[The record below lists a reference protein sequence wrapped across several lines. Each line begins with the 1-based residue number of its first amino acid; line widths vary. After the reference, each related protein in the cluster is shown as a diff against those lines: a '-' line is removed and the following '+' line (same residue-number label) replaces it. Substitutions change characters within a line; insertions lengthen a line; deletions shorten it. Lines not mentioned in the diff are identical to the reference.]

1 MEWLGEAMALDLVGS
16 ASAACLL
23 DRIEV
28 ATLAVGLAN
37 IDTLEHSA
45 PMTHMVVDREDRAA
59 SGITDDCF
67 VLCGTRSRR
76 RHRHEPSL
84 PRSVR
89 PDLLPR
95 LLGMPRDPE
104 PGLQWGSIVPL
115 SLTVMA
121 AFGIL
126 FYGFSVYLTD
136 EAAGSEFSTTALS
149 LAYSGAVL
157 SGGLLAMPVG
167 RYADRH
173 GVRLILGLG
182 SVLGLLGLAAFSA
195 AQESWQV
202 VAAWWLLIGP
212 AGAMTFYE
220 PAFVAI
226 AQWCTPQ
233 QRPRALATLTVIGGL
248 AGVIFIPGTERLVSA
263 IGWRDAALVFGLM
276 LFGIGGSTALFAIPT
291 GVSDSGSGRV
301 SLSRRGWFRDLI
313 RDRRFRLYT
322 MAMMLSFFAAQ
333 GILSHRVA
341 RFGEVGFA
349 VAAVALWAAAASA
362 LSLPGRWVAPLVAAR
377 WRPTTVQAVTTAIIA
392 VATLLMVDGGS
403 SWQMIG
409 HFLLFGLGFGAL
421 LPLRAMA
428 MADWYSGP
436 DYGRI
441 MGVQW
446 TAVGIAGA
454 AGPVMVG
461 VLRDKTGGYGLAT
474 ALLAGVYLT
483 VVVLIL
489 LSGSAHAAQPARTL
503 GRSGA

>member
-1 MEWLGEAMALDLVGS
+1 MPHD
-16 ASAACLL
+16 
-23 DRIEV
+23 
-28 ATLAVGLAN
+28 
-37 IDTLEHSA
+37 
-45 PMTHMVVDREDRAA
+45 
-59 SGITDDCF
+59 
-67 VLCGTRSRR
+67 
-76 RHRHEPSL
+76 
-84 PRSVR
+84 
-89 PDLLPR
+89 PD
-95 LLGMPRDPE
+95 
-104 PGLQWGSIVPL
+104 PGLRWGSILPL

-173 GVRLILGLG
+173 GIRLILGLG

-226 AQWCTPQ
+226 DQWCTPQ

-248 AGVIFIPGTERLVSA
+248 AGVIFIPGTERLVAA
-263 IGWRDAALVFGLM
+263 IGWRGATLVFGLI
-276 LFGIGGSTALFAIPT
+276 LFVIGGGTSLFAIPAA
-291 GVSDSGSGRV
+291 VSNVGPGRV
-301 SLSRRGWFRDLI
+301 SLSRRGWFRDLL

-333 GILSHRVA
+333 GILSHRIA
-341 RFGEVGFA
+341 RFSEVGFA
-349 VAAVALWAAAASA
+349 VAAVALWAAVASA
-362 LSLPGRWVAPLVAAR
+362 LSLPGRWVAPLAATR
-377 WRPTTVQAVTTAIIA
+377 WKPTTVQAVTTAMIA
-392 VATLLMVDGGS
+392 AATVLMVGADS

-409 HFLLFGLGFGAL
+409 HFILFGMGFGAL
-421 LPLRAMA
+421 LPLRAMT

-446 TAVGIAGA
+446 TAVGVAGA
-454 AGPVMVG
+454 AGPVLVG
-461 VLRDKTGGYGLAT
+461 VLRDETGGYELPT
-474 ALLAGVYLT
+474 AVLAGIYLI
-483 VVVLIL
+483 VVALIL
-489 LSGSAHAAQPARTL
+489 LSGSERVDRSVRVL

>member
-1 MEWLGEAMALDLVGS
+1 
-16 ASAACLL
+16 
-23 DRIEV
+23 
-28 ATLAVGLAN
+28 
-37 IDTLEHSA
+37 
-45 PMTHMVVDREDRAA
+45 
-59 SGITDDCF
+59 
-67 VLCGTRSRR
+67 
-76 RHRHEPSL
+76 
-84 PRSVR
+84 
-89 PDLLPR
+89 
-95 LLGMPRDPE
+95 MPHDSDPE
-104 PGLQWGSIVPL
+104 LRWGSILPL

-136 EAAGSEFSTTALS
+136 AAAGSEFSTTALS

-173 GVRLILGLG
+173 GIRLILGLG

-202 VAAWWLLIGP
+202 VVAWWLLIGP

-226 AQWCTPQ
+226 DQWCTPQ

-248 AGVIFIPGTERLVSA
+248 AGVIFIPGTERLVAA
-263 IGWRDAALVFGLM
+263 IGWRSATLVFGLI
-276 LFGIGGSTALFAIPT
+276 LFVIGGSTSLFAIPAA
-291 GVSDSGSGRV
+291 VSNVSPGRV
-301 SLSRRGWFRDLI
+301 SLSRRGWFRDLL

-341 RFGEVGFA
+341 RFSEVGFA
-349 VAAVALWAAAASA
+349 VAAVALWAAVASA
-362 LSLPGRWVAPLVAAR
+362 LSLPGRWVAPLAATR
-377 WRPTTVQAVTTAIIA
+377 WKPTTVQAVTTAMIA
-392 VATLLMVDGGS
+392 AATVLMVGADS

-409 HFLLFGLGFGAL
+409 HFILFGLGFGAL
-421 LPLRAMA
+421 LPLRAMT

-446 TAVGIAGA
+446 TAVGVAGA
-454 AGPVMVG
+454 AGPVLVG
-461 VLRDKTGGYGLAT
+461 VLRDETGGYEFPT
-474 ALLAGVYLT
+474 AVLAGIYLT
-483 VVVLIL
+483 VVALIL
-489 LSGSAHAAQPARTL
+489 LSGSERVDRSVRVL

>member
-1 MEWLGEAMALDLVGS
+1 
-16 ASAACLL
+16 
-23 DRIEV
+23 
-28 ATLAVGLAN
+28 
-37 IDTLEHSA
+37 
-45 PMTHMVVDREDRAA
+45 
-59 SGITDDCF
+59 
-67 VLCGTRSRR
+67 
-76 RHRHEPSL
+76 
-84 PRSVR
+84 
-89 PDLLPR
+89 
-95 LLGMPRDPE
+95 MPHDPE
-104 PGLQWGSIVPL
+104 PGFRWGSILPL
-115 SLTVMA
+115 SITVMA

-136 EAAGSEFSTTALS
+136 GAAGSEFSTTALS

-173 GVRLILGLG
+173 GIRLILGLG

-195 AQESWQV
+195 AREPWQV

-220 PAFVAI
+220 PAFVAVN
-226 AQWCTPQ
+226 QWCTPQ

-248 AGVIFIPGTERLVSA
+248 AGVIFIPGTERLVAS
-263 IGWRDAALVFGLM
+263 IGWRDTALVLGLM
-276 LFGIGGSTALFAIPT
+276 LLVIGGSTSLFAIPS
-291 GVSDSGSGRV
+291 GASDVGQGRV

-341 RFGEVGFA
+341 RFGEAGFA

-362 LSLPGRWVAPLVAAR
+362 LSLPGRWVAPLAATR
-377 WRPTTVQAVTTAIIA
+377 WRPTTVQAVTTAMIA
-392 VATLLMVDGGS
+392 TATLLMVDGGS

-454 AGPVMVG
+454 AGPVLVG
-461 VLRDKTGGYGLAT
+461 VLRDETGGYGLPT
-474 ALLAGVYLT
+474 SLLAGVYLT

-489 LSGSAHAAQPARTL
+489 LSGSERADRPARAL
-503 GRSGA
+503 ARPGA

>member
-1 MEWLGEAMALDLVGS
+1 
-16 ASAACLL
+16 
-23 DRIEV
+23 
-28 ATLAVGLAN
+28 
-37 IDTLEHSA
+37 
-45 PMTHMVVDREDRAA
+45 
-59 SGITDDCF
+59 
-67 VLCGTRSRR
+67 
-76 RHRHEPSL
+76 
-84 PRSVR
+84 
-89 PDLLPR
+89 
-95 LLGMPRDPE
+95 MPHDSD
-104 PGLQWGSIVPL
+104 PGLRWGSILPL

-136 EAAGSEFSTTALS
+136 AAAGSEFSTTALS

-173 GVRLILGLG
+173 GIRLILGLG

-202 VAAWWLLIGP
+202 VVAWWLLIGP

-226 AQWCTPQ
+226 DQWCTPQ

-248 AGVIFIPGTERLVSA
+248 AGVIFIPGTERLVAA
-263 IGWRDAALVFGLM
+263 IGWRSATLVFGLI
-276 LFGIGGSTALFAIPT
+276 LFVIGGSTSLFAIPAA
-291 GVSDSGSGRV
+291 VSNVSPGRV
-301 SLSRRGWFRDLI
+301 SLSRRGWFRDLL

-341 RFGEVGFA
+341 RFSEVGFA
-349 VAAVALWAAAASA
+349 VAAVALWAAVASA
-362 LSLPGRWVAPLVAAR
+362 LSLPGRWVAPLAATR
-377 WRPTTVQAVTTAIIA
+377 WKPTTVQAVTTAMIA
-392 VATLLMVDGGS
+392 AATVLMVGADS

-409 HFLLFGLGFGAL
+409 HFTLFGLGFGAL
-421 LPLRAMA
+421 LPLRAMT

-446 TAVGIAGA
+446 TAVGVAGA
-454 AGPVMVG
+454 AGPVLVG
-461 VLRDKTGGYGLAT
+461 VLRDESGGYELPT
-474 ALLAGVYLT
+474 AVLAGVYLA
-483 VVVLIL
+483 VVALIL
-489 LSGSAHAAQPARTL
+489 LSGSERVDRSVRVL